1 MNSHFHGYRASSFP
15 SRPDDHGHIPQK
27 KLRKD
32 YRHECVLDSGGSK
45 DYPSYN
51 DFEAHK
57 PHIHLVD
64 DLHIHDRGETDG
76 ENLTTSRWPDSSD
89 FSGCCRVRP
98 RRYVQEQQLPSPT
111 IPYVKVRDG
120 TLEKRLNRL
129 ENDSFISD
137 PGYLEQNYPQYT
149 NAQYRPPTRQTVAC
163 GCKNNPHNSH
173 GMSQSGYQRLKMS
186 HQQASS
192 VGNHEMCD
200 IPKHIRRTMT
210 TEPIVHPVRNNM
222 ENHLET
228 NNRGKLPQPAISS
241 GLPTAF
247 PKYANFSLG
256 PEYTESLYSTLD
268 DDTCP
273 VSCSSF
279 TLSQSERKPNTR
291 HREPLPLQFLDTYTS
306 TGATVGS
313 TANYDGSNCTDS
325 DEYDDDDT
333 IMSGRRGGLRREGT
347 EITEQHRINSRRSL
361 ESALTEVMGKGGDFS
376 QYSTVLLPN
385 KYLGSVLSLRD
396 MTPNAYE
403 CDIGFNKLESLR
415 GVPPKTIVCN
425 CSHNKITAAKC
436 YLNELPHLE
445 TLDISFNKIGPDL
458 SFLKG
463 CLHLRSINL
472 SHNLLTSLE
481 GIEDSLVPIKYLD
494 LSHNEISGTI
504 DFRALSLVHKKSRG
518 TATTTTTTTTTREFF
533 GWRGVEE
540 LNLSHNKI
548 KFMENI
554 SALPNLKVLILDNN
568 PIRGIYD
575 RKSCSNHPLRI
586 LSLRNTEHRLKSF
599 SFNGAR
605 ELTMRGLLRFR
616 TEGFQDMASWTSLP
630 PSLIELE
637 ITDTFLECL
646 PKWELLP
653 KNLKTLRLE
662 KIRGLKRLPQNF
674 HRLVPTLEKLILPKN
689 QLESCHNLVT
699 VIPHKMLTEIDLRCN
714 PVALKYEMEN
724 ENDSEASNNGKNL
737 YSLLL
742 RSRKSLRTILLRGE
756 E

>member
-15 SRPDDHGHIPQK
+15 SRPDDHGHIFQK
-27 KLRKD
+27 ELRDD
-32 YRHECVLDSGGSK
+32 YGQKRVINSGERQGC
-45 DYPSYN
+45 PNYN

-57 PHIHLVD
+57 PHIHRAD
-64 DLHIHDRGETDG
+64 DMYVHDRGEIDDESLG
-76 ENLTTSRWPDSSD
+76 ASRWLELSNFGGYCS
-89 FSGCCRVRP
+89 RVRP
-98 RRYVQEQQLPSPT
+98 GRHVQEQQAPVPT
-111 IPYVKVRDG
+111 TPYVRARDG
-120 TLEKRLNRL
+120 VLERKLNIL
-129 ENDSFISD
+129 DGDSFISN
-137 PGYLEQNYPQYT
+137 PGYLEQNYHQHT
-149 NAQYRPPTRQTVAC
+149 STQYRPPTGQGC
-163 GCKNNPHNSH
+163 GCENNHQNSC
-173 GMSQSGYQRLKMS
+173 GVSQSGYQRLKMS
-186 HQQASS
+186 HQTSPVS
-192 VGNHEMCD
+192 NHEMCD
-200 IPKHIRRTMT
+200 IPNHIRRTMT
-210 TEPIVHPVRNNM
+210 TEPITRPVRSNI

-228 NNRGKLPQPAISS
+228 NNAERFSQPALNSR
-241 GLPTAF
+241 LPAAF

-268 DDTCP
+268 DETCP

-279 TLSQSERKPNTR
+279 TLPQSERKLNVR
-291 HREPLPLQFLDTYTS
+291 HSASLPHPFLTTCTS

-313 TANYDGSNCTDS
+313 TVNYNGSNCTDS

-347 EITEQHRINSRRSL
+347 EITEQHRINSRKSL
-361 ESALTEVMGKGGDFS
+361 ESALTEVMGKRGDFS

-436 YLNELPHLE
+436 HLNELPHLE
-445 TLDISFNKIGPDL
+445 TLDISFNRIGPDL
-458 SFLKG
+458 SFLRG

-472 SHNLLTSLE
+472 SHNLLKSLD

-504 DFRALSLVHKKSRG
+504 DFRALSLVYKNSKG
-518 TATTTTTTTTTREFF
+518 KTTTTKTRELF
-533 GWRGVEE
+533 GWRGIEE

-548 KFMENI
+548 KYMENI

-586 LSLRNTEHRLKSF
+586 LSLRNTEHRLKGF
-599 SFNGAR
+599 SFNGTR
-605 ELTMRGLLRFR
+605 ELTMKGLLRFR

-630 PSLIELE
+630 SSLIELE

-674 HRLVPTLEKLILPKN
+674 HRLVPILERLVLPNN

-724 ENDSEASNNGKNL
+724 EDDSEASNNGKNL

-742 RSRKSLRTILLRGE
+742 RSRKSVRTILLRGE